1 MLKSKSMPGK
11 PRPLSLP
18 VLLWWR
24 MLLSSFTL
32 SHRFSFLYL
41 KNSNLHWHKKKLRK
55 IISIAVFAVGG
66 LSSHSPVFLP
76 PHSLALSSHLRVS
89 CHGDKKLL
97 TAPAPFPFPG
107 SIFFCVH
114 FWMAVHATIYFSF
127 SASNLFLCCLLFY
140 RKCRRLLAMVSSGLS
155 SSVLS
160 PLLQVHVCKTCWNW
174 GYWGLNPGPCARSKC
189 SPLNHILGIFFFSVL
204 KQGLSWNFLCSS
216 SCPWTCNP
224 LLLQPLR
231 NPEL

>member
-1 MLKSKSMPGK
+1 MDFGRWSLLGDAEARGFALSLSAYFHDYEWILGASHSPQTPTSYGLQHYLFEMLKSKSMPGK

-89 CHGDKKLL
+89 CHGDGLF

-107 SIFFCVH
+107 SIFLLC
-114 FWMAVHATIYFSF
+114 SF
-127 SASNLFLCCLLFY
+127 LNGSSRNNLF
-140 RKCRRLLAMVSSGLS
+140 
-155 SSVLS
+155 
-160 PLLQVHVCKTCWNW
+160 
-174 GYWGLNPGPCARSKC
+174 
-189 SPLNHILGIFFFSVL
+189 
-204 KQGLSWNFLCSS
+204 FL
-216 SCPWTCNP
+216 
-224 LLLQPLR
+224 
-231 NPEL
+231 

>member
-1 MLKSKSMPGK
+1 MDFGRWSLLGDAEARGFALSLSAYFHDYEWILGASHSPQTPTSYGLQHYLFEMLKSKSMPGK

-32 SHRFSFLYL
+32 SHRSSFLYL

-66 LSSHSPVFLP
+66 LSSHSSVFVP

-107 SIFFCVH
+107 SIFLLC
-114 FWMAVHATIYFSF
+114 SF
-127 SASNLFLCCLLFY
+127 LNGSSRNNLF
-140 RKCRRLLAMVSSGLS
+140 
-155 SSVLS
+155 
-160 PLLQVHVCKTCWNW
+160 
-174 GYWGLNPGPCARSKC
+174 
-189 SPLNHILGIFFFSVL
+189 
-204 KQGLSWNFLCSS
+204 FL
-216 SCPWTCNP
+216 
-224 LLLQPLR
+224 
-231 NPEL
+231 